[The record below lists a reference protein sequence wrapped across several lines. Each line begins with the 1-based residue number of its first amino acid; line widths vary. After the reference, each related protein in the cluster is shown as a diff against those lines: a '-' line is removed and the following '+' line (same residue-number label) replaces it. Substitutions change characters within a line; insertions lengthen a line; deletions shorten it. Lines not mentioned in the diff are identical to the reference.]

1 MTATATTTTKT
12 TNVQLIQISENTS
25 LTCGC
30 SRQHDHSNRNSD
42 NILLAV
48 KLAVSL
54 PQPGKR
60 RSTPPVQ
67 TVMKVHECVVVLH
80 VLVKCVPQVT
90 ETHSY

>member
-12 TNVQLIQISENTS
+12 TNVQLIQISEHYFTS
-25 LTCGC
+25 GC
-30 SRQHDHSNRNSD
+30 SRQQDDSNRNSD
-42 NILLAV
+42 NFLLAV